1 MFWQV
6 PGDICRQRVAAAA
19 AATAAAPHVSCAGGL
34 DPVLMGQ
41 FQPQNEPNVNRVPS
55 YLLPGISNTR

>member
-6 PGDICRQRVAAAA
+6 PGDICRRRVAAAA

-34 DPVLMGQ
+34 EPVLMGQ
-41 FQPQNEPNVNRVPS
+41 FQPQNGPNVNRVPS
-55 YLLPGISNTR
+55 SLLSAVCTM